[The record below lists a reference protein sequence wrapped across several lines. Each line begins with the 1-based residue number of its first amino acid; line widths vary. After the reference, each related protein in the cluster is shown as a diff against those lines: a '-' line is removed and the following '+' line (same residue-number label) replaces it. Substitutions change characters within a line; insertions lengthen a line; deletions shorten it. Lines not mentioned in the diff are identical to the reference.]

1 MASPFVLFCL
11 FAAAPAPAQELGRIL
26 KAVEQRYNRARTL
39 EAGFE
44 QRQTAQGRRIV
55 ESGRLALRKPG
66 RMRWSYAH
74 PAGKLFVCDGK
85 WVYFY
90 SPLSGTAEKARLKET
105 DDYRAPLAFLLGR
118 LDFQRDFQRFEWE
131 RREGLTL
138 VRAFPKNAN
147 APYSRV
153 EFDVTPAGSIER
165 LVVAGVDGSLTEFRF
180 TDERINPAID
190 DAQFR
195 FEPPPGVAVVEVEEP

>member
-1 MASPFVLFCL
+1 MICL
-11 FAAAPAPAQELGRIL
+11 FVAVPAPAQELGQIL
-26 KAVEQRYNRARTL
+26 AAVEQRYNRARTL

-44 QRQTAQGRRIV
+44 QTQLAQGRRIV
-55 ESGRLALRKPG
+55 ESGRLVLRKPG
-66 RMRWSYAH
+66 RMRWTYTR
-74 PAGKLFVCDGK
+74 PEGKLFVCDGK

-138 VRAFPKNAN
+138 VRAFPKSAN
-147 APYSRV
+147 APYTRV
-153 EFDVTPAGSIER
+153 EFDVTPAGAIAR

-180 TDERINPAID
+180 TGERINPAVD

-195 FEPPPGVAVVEVEEP
+195 FAPPPGVTVMEVDEP

>member
-1 MASPFVLFCL
+1 MRSLPVLFCL
-11 FAAAPAPAQELGRIL
+11 FAAASPAQELGQIL
-26 KAVEQRYNRARTL
+26 KTVEQRYNRARTL
-39 EAGFE
+39 EADFE

-55 ESGRLALRKPG
+55 ESGRLTLRKPG
-66 RMRWSYAH
+66 RMHWSYAQ
-74 PAGKLFVCDGK
+74 PPGKLFVCDGK

-118 LDFQRDFQRFEWE
+118 LDFQRDFERFEWE
-131 RREGLTL
+131 RREGLAM
-138 VRAFPKNAN
+138 VRAFPKSAN

-153 EFDVTPAGSIER
+153 EFDVTPAGAIGR

-180 TDERINPAID
+180 TEERINAPVRD
-190 DAQFR
+190 ELFR
-195 FEPPPGVAVVEVEEP
+195 FQPPPGVAVVEVDEP